1 MDFGE
6 NICALLQIFMS
17 VTHVCVSLLSL
28 HLLFQLVSISGIEP
42 LRHNGRRRISSEI

>member
-1 MDFGE
+1 MGFAE
-6 NICALLQIFMS
+6 NICALLQMFMS
-17 VTHVCVSLLSL
+17 VTQVCMSRLSL